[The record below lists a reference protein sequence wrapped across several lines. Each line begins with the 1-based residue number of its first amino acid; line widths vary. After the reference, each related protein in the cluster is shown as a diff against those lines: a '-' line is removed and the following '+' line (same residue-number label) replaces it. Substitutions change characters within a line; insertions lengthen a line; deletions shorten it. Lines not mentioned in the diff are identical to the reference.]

1 MTLKSVETGAGAA
14 QFDLSLLAWETPQ
27 GGLGAAFTY
36 ATDLFDAATVARMGS
51 HWRSLLEA
59 MVATPERRVAELP
72 LLTDAE
78 RRQLLV
84 EWNETNTRYP
94 REASIAE
101 LFEAQAKRTPQAV
114 ALEYGGEALTY
125 REFNA
130 RANRLARY
138 LRKQGVKAG
147 TLVGLC
153 VERSLEMVVATL
165 GILKT
170 GGAYVP
176 LDPEYPKE
184 RLAFMLEDTG
194 APVLLTQ
201 SGLRERLPAYAGKLI
216 ELDGDGKHIGAE
228 SAQDPPAQASA
239 QSLAYVIYTS
249 GSTGRP
255 KGTLV
260 EQGSVVRLVKNT
272 HFIELGPQEVF
283 LQFAPISFDASTLE
297 LWGPLLN
304 GGRLVIAPAGR
315 ASLEELARLIKE
327 RGITTLW
334 LTAALFHQMVDS
346 HREALTGVKQLLAG
360 GEALSVPHVR
370 RYLEGIGKNR
380 LINGYGPT
388 ENTTFTCCHVMTAE
402 TRIGHTVPIGRP
414 IANTRVYIL
423 DSHLNPVPVG
433 VVGELYAGGAGLAR
447 GYLNQPELT
456 AEKFVAD
463 PFTPG
468 ERLYRTGDLVR
479 YTSEGVIEFVGR
491 IDTQVKVRGYRIELG
506 EIEAVLGSHP
516 AVKETVVLAREDT
529 PGDKRLVA
537 YVVGEAN
544 AAELKEHLASRLPG
558 YMLPAAFVTL
568 EKLPLTPNDKVD
580 RKALPAPERTGLE
593 AEYVAPRNA
602 TEETLA
608 RIWAEVLKVKRVG
621 VHDNFFET
629 GGNSILTFR
638 VATKAEKAGLQL
650 NVMQM
655 FQHQTIAQL
664 AAMVETS
671 AAGAKG
677 EAATGEAVKTDA
689 LSDASRTRKRKIDV
703 NDAVKLLGL
712 E

>member
-1 MTLKSVETGAGAA
+1 V
-14 QFDLSLLAWETPQ
+14 
-27 GGLGAAFTY
+27 FTY
-36 ATDLFDAATVARMGS
+36 ATDLFDASTVARMGA
-51 HWRSLLEA
+51 HWRALLEA

-78 RRQLLV
+78 REQVLV
-84 EWNETNTRYP
+84 EWNDTKTRYP

-114 ALEYGGEALTY
+114 ALECGGEALTY

-165 GILKT
+165 AILKT

-176 LDPEYPKE
+176 LDPAYPKE
-184 RLAFMLEDTG
+184 RIAFMLEDTG
-194 APVLLTQ
+194 APVLVTQ
-201 SGLRERLPAYAGKLI
+201 SGLRERLPAYAGKLV
-216 ELDGDGKHIGAE
+216 ELDGDGKQIAGE

-272 HFIELGPQEVF
+272 NFIELGPQDVL

-297 LWGPLLN
+297 IWGPLLN
-304 GGRLVIAPAGR
+304 GAKLVVAPAGR
-315 ASLEELARLIKE
+315 LSLEELAGLIQE

-346 HREALTGVKQLLAG
+346 HREALKGIRQLLAG

-370 RYLEGIGKNR
+370 KMLEGIGDNR

-388 ENTTFTCCHVMTAE
+388 ENTTFTCCHVMTAD

-414 IANTRVYIL
+414 ISNTRVYIL
-423 DSHLNPVPVG
+423 DAHQQPVPVG
-433 VVGELYAGGAGLAR
+433 VVGELYAGGAGLSR

-463 PFTPG
+463 PFNAG

-479 YTSEGVIEFVGR
+479 YTSEGVIEFQGR
-491 IDTQVKVRGYRIELG
+491 IDSQVKVRGYRIELG
-506 EIEAVLGSHP
+506 EIETTLSEHP

-537 YVVGEAN
+537 YVVGKGEAP
-544 AAELKEHLASRLPG
+544 AASDLKEHLASRLPS

-568 EKLPLTPNDKVD
+568 EALPLTENGKVD

-593 AEYVAPRNA
+593 AEYVAPRTP
-602 TEETLA
+602 TEEKLA
-608 RIWAEVLKVKRVG
+608 RIWAEVLKVERVG
-621 VHDNFFET
+621 VHDNFFEL
-629 GGNSILTFR
+629 GGHSLLATQVVSRINQKFNLSVPLR
-638 VATKAEKAGLQL
+638 VIFEESTLAG
-650 NVMQM
+650 
-655 FQHQTIAQL
+655 IASYIEML
-664 AAMVETS
+664 DLSRKVDETS
-671 AAGAKG
+671 GDQG
-677 EAATGEAVKTDA
+677 ETE
-689 LSDASRTRKRKIDV
+689 RIRI
-703 NDAVKLLGL
+703 
-712 E
+712 